1 MGLSLDFLYLGWIL
15 GIWWTCAGGLWLGDP
30 GRVSAAGTAVC
41 GDHSAEWHSARAEV
55 AW

>member
-1 MGLSLDFLYLGWIL
+1 MGFSLDFLYLGWIL

-41 GDHSAEWHSARAEV
+41 GDHSAEWHSAGAEV